1 LELTHREK
9 GRTRAAFWRYFVL
22 AIMVLLPLAVFAT
35 ETDLI
40 RGVSFTSPELVNGVP
55 PGWILD
61 RKAGTVNIR
70 LEKEGEG
77 FFLRL
82 ASDHNS
88 AFGIKRELKVDLRQ
102 HPFLNWRWKAVR
114 LPQGGDV
121 RDSGLDDQAMQIYV
135 AFPPTGFPERL
146 NTPVLG
152 YIWDNEAPRG
162 WTGRSDQ
169 FGGGKMRYVVVRNK
183 ADRLGEWYTEKRN
196 LYRDVQALFGDP
208 NWAYSVTRGIE
219 LYINSQNTRTAAEG
233 CVSDLYFSRN

>member
-1 LELTHREK
+1 VASL
-9 GRTRAAFWRYFVL
+9 RYFVL
-22 AIMVLLPLAVFAT
+22 ASIVLLPLAVLAT
-35 ETDLI
+35 ETDLVT
-40 RGVSFTSPELVNGVP
+40 GVCFTSPELVNGVP

-61 RKAGTVNIR
+61 KKAGKVNIR
-70 LEKEGEG
+70 LEKEREG
-77 FFLRL
+77 FALRL
-82 ASDHNS
+82 ASDHSS

-114 LPQGGDV
+114 LPQRGDV
-121 RDSGLDDQAMQIYV
+121 RDSGLDDQAIQIYV
-135 AFPPTGFPERL
+135 AFPSLGFPERL

-196 LYRDVQALFGDP
+196 IRQDVQALFGDLKGVD
-208 NWAYSVTRGIE
+208 SITRGIE
-219 LYINSQNTRTAAEG
+219 LYINSQNTKTAAEG
-233 CVSDLYFSRN
+233 CISDLFFSRE